1 MHEKTKN
8 LKELPYPYNLI
19 EYIKDNVV
27 TTGEPFDFTATSIRI
42 CMAKILSEK
51 QMRVI
56 ELRFRDG
63 LTLKEIGEI
72 FDGVS
77 RERIRQIEE
86 QALAKLLNADRLKEY
101 SAVPYRCYSAE
112 RIARIEAEKRL
123 DWVLTHN
130 TLLTTEKE
138 TPAVVSHSLDVFAG
152 SDVIDLPIEEM
163 ELSVRSFN
171 TLKRND
177 INTLYDI
184 VSRIK
189 TKEDLM
195 NFRNLGVKSY
205 NEIIQKVHSYNLT
218 FDWEVD
224 VA

>member
-27 TTGEPFDFTATSIRI
+27 VTGEPFDFTATSIRI
-42 CMAKILSEK
+42 CMAEILSEK

-56 ELRFRDG
+56 ELRFCDG
-63 LTLKEIGEI
+63 LTLKEIGEK

-86 QALAKLLNADRLKEY
+86 KALKKILDVDKLREY
-101 SAVPYRCYSAE
+101 SAVPYRCYTAE
-112 RIARIEAEKRL
+112 RHARVEAEKRL

-130 TLLTTEKE
+130 VPYVTSANA
-138 TPAVVSHSLDVFAG
+138 PDVVSHSLDVFKER
-152 SDVIDLPIEEM
+152 DVIDLPIEEM
-163 ELSVRSFN
+163 DFSVRSFN
-171 TLKRND
+171 TLKRNG

-184 VSRIK
+184 VSKIK
-189 TKEDLM
+189 TQEDLM
-195 NFRNLGVKSY
+195 NFRNLGVKSC

-218 FDWEVD
+218 FDWEVN